1 MESGGTLMILGF
13 FIILLISFIS
23 LSFMF
28 PATFI
33 PLVIADVIITIL
45 LIIAAIKKPTN
56 EQLTP
61 EEQEEQDIEDM
72 IMFDVLNNQH
82 KRMQKQSKRQN
93 KKH

>member
-56 EQLTP
+56 EPLTP
-61 EEQEEQDIEDM
+61 EEQEEQDIENM

-82 KRMQKQSKRQN
+82 KRMQEQSK
-93 KKH
+93 KTK

>member
-1 MESGGTLMILGF
+1 MELGGTLMILGF

-61 EEQEEQDIEDM
+61 EEQEEQDIEDI

-82 KRMQKQSKRQN
+82 KRMQEQSKLQS
-93 KKH
+93 